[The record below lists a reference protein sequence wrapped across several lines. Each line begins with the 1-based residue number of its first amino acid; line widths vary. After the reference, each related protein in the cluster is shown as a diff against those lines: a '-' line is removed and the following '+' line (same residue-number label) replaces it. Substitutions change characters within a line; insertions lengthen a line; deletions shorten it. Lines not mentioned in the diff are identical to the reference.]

1 SRPKSYPSR
10 TPNPS
15 TMPTEPILSQM
26 TAASPRRNG
35 RPAVKST
42 PRRRPRGEESVCARV
57 FASEAARCVDP
68 LPSGA
73 CAHALVA
80 PTNPAPTANTHASSR
95 ALLPAATRRAKCL
108 PALDR
113 LPKGR
118 CPVPAFMI
126 RILTALPPAFVIQV
140 LTALPPTFVIQVLT
154 WLPSTPRSQPSAQPI
169 ATLLAA
175 FGGPGSLP
183 RPAAHPAMASPRPSA
198 DRGGHEWSIR
208 S

>member
-1 SRPKSYPSR
+1 
-10 TPNPS
+10 
-15 TMPTEPILSQM
+15 
-26 TAASPRRNG
+26 
-35 RPAVKST
+35 
-42 PRRRPRGEESVCARV
+42 SVCARV

-126 RILTALPPAFVIQV
+126 RILTALPP
-140 LTALPPTFVIQVLT
+140 
-154 WLPSTPRSQPSAQPI
+154 TPRAQPSAQPI

-198 DRGGHEWSIR
+198 DRGGHE
-208 S
+208 